1 MPIRILDAATV
12 GRIAAGEVV
21 ERPSSVVKELVENSL
36 DAGATAVTVEIRGG
50 GIDYLRVTDNG
61 CGIEPG
67 QVRLAFENH
76 ATSKLQNAEQLDDI
90 RTLGFRGEALP
101 SIASVSHVEMT
112 TRARNQDSGMR
123 VSIDGG
129 QNLRVQEAG
138 CPEGTT
144 FVMRDLFYN
153 IPVRRAFLKKP
164 SYEGGLVGDVTARL
178 MLGNP
183 GVSMRFVNNGTTV
196 YHTFGDGKLRHA
208 VFAVYGKETA
218 EKMIELDAAEGG
230 TRVYGM
236 IGVGELAKST
246 RAHQMF
252 FINGRSVRCA
262 LLSKALEQVCRSR
275 VTIGMYPMCALNLV
289 LPPNSID
296 VNVHPNKLEVR
307 FRDEIL
313 TQTVVEKLLG
323 TAFEGERVLDWQR
336 DAAPPRTVQR
346 TVTVRDITPEALK
359 QRNEAETAQNPPIPD
374 KKPEKPVQTQMF
386 ADALDRE
393 RARYGFA
400 GTSTGTRGASLR
412 EGGGAAMPLT
422 GQNAPGGTAGNAQ
435 NANGPIVEG
444 GRPAARSVTASMP
457 PLPAGASAAQ
467 SVTAAMPPLPG
478 NAQSA
483 RGAMEN
489 AMGDAQAAQ
498 SFGANRPSGA
508 QTVQGDAANLP
519 VNAQA
524 AQSLA
529 ASMPPL
535 PGEATR
541 QSTSSDGIVG
551 GKAQNGP
558 TGSANPSS
566 HPGGTANLPGNAQ
579 AAQSLAASM
588 PPLPGEAARQS
599 TSSDGIVGGKVQ
611 NGPTGS
617 ANPLSHPG
625 GTVNLPP
632 LPNGGDAASA
642 RPTAGQSAF
651 SGDDSQSA
659 AMPRMPEL
667 PGKIESRPA
676 YRVVGVAFKTYII
689 LEVNDT
695 LLLIDQH
702 AAHERLRYEMYCRQ
716 LESGTASQQLLTP
729 LIVRLSEREMAL
741 IMDNIELLSDAGY
754 TVEPFGE
761 HDIQV
766 RAVPHVLGK
775 AELKPLFMDMLN
787 SLNRLK
793 AATLDARRAEI
804 MQMACKSAVKGGDAL
819 SESEIDALIGEMLE
833 TGAPPTCPHGRPVVK
848 QVSRRD
854 LEKLF
859 KRIQ

>member
-164 SYEGGLVGDVTARL
+164 SYEGGLVGDVAARL

-196 YHTFGDGKLRHA
+196 SPTFRDGKLRHA

-218 EKMIELDAAEGG
+218 EKMIEMDAAEGG

-444 GRPAARSVTASMP
+444 GRPAARSVTA
-457 PLPAGASAAQ
+457 
-467 SVTAAMPPLPG
+467 AMPPLPG

-566 HPGGTANLPGNAQ
+566 HPGGTANLP
-579 AAQSLAASM
+579 
-588 PPLPGEAARQS
+588 
-599 TSSDGIVGGKVQ
+599 
-611 NGPTGS
+611 
-617 ANPLSHPG
+617 
-625 GTVNLPP
+625 P

-667 PGKIESRPA
+667 PGKIESSPS

-804 MQMACKSAVKGGDAL
+804 MQMACKSAIKGGDAL

>member
-359 QRNEAETAQNPPIPD
+359 QRNEAEAAQNPPIPD
-374 KKPEKPVQTQMF
+374 IKPEKPVQTQMF

-393 RARYGFA
+393 RARYGLA

-478 NAQSA
+478 NAQLA

-498 SFGANRPSGA
+498 SFGANRPGGA
-508 QTVQGDAANLP
+508 PTVQGDA
-519 VNAQA
+519 
-524 AQSLA
+524 
-529 ASMPPL
+529 
-535 PGEATR
+535 
-541 QSTSSDGIVG
+541 
-551 GKAQNGP
+551 
-558 TGSANPSS
+558 
-566 HPGGTANLPGNAQ
+566 ANLPGNAQ

-599 TSSDGIVGGKVQ
+599 TSSDGIVGGQAQ
-611 NGPTGS
+611 NGSTGS
-617 ANPLSHPG
+617 ANPSSHPG
-625 GTVNLPP
+625 GTANLPP

-689 LEVNDT
+689 IEVNDT

>member
-101 SIASVSHVEMT
+101 SIASVSHVEMI

-359 QRNEAETAQNPPIPD
+359 QRNGAETAQNPPIPD

-393 RARYGFA
+393 RARYGLA
-400 GTSTGTRGASLR
+400 GTSTGTREASLR

-444 GRPAARSVTASMP
+444 GRPAAQSVTASMP

-478 NAQSA
+478 NAQPA

-498 SFGANRPSGA
+498 SFGANRPGGA

-551 GKAQNGP
+551 EKVQNGP

-566 HPGGTANLPGNAQ
+566 HPGGTANLP
-579 AAQSLAASM
+579 
-588 PPLPGEAARQS
+588 
-599 TSSDGIVGGKVQ
+599 
-611 NGPTGS
+611 
-617 ANPLSHPG
+617 
-625 GTVNLPP
+625 P
-632 LPNGGDAASA
+632 LPNGSDAASA

-676 YRVVGVAFKTYII
+676 YRMVGVAFKTYII

-804 MQMACKSAVKGGDAL
+804 MQMACKSAIKGGDAL

>member
-558 TGSANPSS
+558 TGSANP
-566 HPGGTANLPGNAQ
+566 
-579 AAQSLAASM
+579 
-588 PPLPGEAARQS
+588 
-599 TSSDGIVGGKVQ
+599 
-611 NGPTGS
+611 
-617 ANPLSHPG
+617 LSHPG

>member
-76 ATSKLQNAEQLDDI
+76 ATSKLQNADQLDDI

-164 SYEGGLVGDVTARL
+164 SYEGGLVGDVAARL

-323 TAFEGERVLDWQR
+323 SAFAGEHVLDWQR

-346 TVTVRDITPEALK
+346 TVTVRDITPEAVRQK
-359 QRNEAETAQNPPIPD
+359 NEAEAAQNPPILE

-393 RARYGFA
+393 RARYGLA
-400 GTSTGTRGASLR
+400 GASTGTRGASLR

-422 GQNAPGGTAGNAQ
+422 AQNAAGKAAGNAQ
-435 NANGPIVEG
+435 NGNE
-444 GRPAARSVTASMP
+444 RPAPGDAQAARSIAASMP
-457 PLPAGASAAQ
+457 PLPGGASAAR
-467 SVTAAMPPLPG
+467 SVIAAMPPLPG

-483 RGAMEN
+483 HGAMAN
-489 AMGDAQAAQ
+489 AMGNAQIGQ
-498 SFGANRPSGA
+498 SF
-508 QTVQGDAANLP
+508 
-519 VNAQA
+519 
-524 AQSLA
+524 A
-529 ASMPPL
+529 ASKPNS
-535 PGEATR
+535 EQTA
-541 QSTSSDGIVG
+541 QG
-551 GKAQNGP
+551 GA
-558 TGSANPSS
+558 
-566 HPGGTANLPGNAQ
+566 ANLPGNAQ
-579 AAQSLAASM
+579 AAQSPAAGM
-588 PPLPGEAARQS
+588 PPLFGETARQNVPAGDVATEQPS
-599 TSSDGIVGGKVQ
+599 QS
-611 NGPTGS
+611 GS
-617 ANPLSHPG
+617 AAIGGVNPSG
-625 GTVNLPP
+625 SAANMPP
-632 LPNGGDAASA
+632 LPNGADGASA
-642 RPTAGQSAF
+642 RPIAGQNAL
-651 SGDDSQSA
+651 GDGSQP
-659 AMPRMPEL
+659 AMPKMPEL
-667 PGKIESRPA
+667 PGKIDSTPA

-702 AAHERLRYEMYCRQ
+702 AAHERLRYEMYCKQ

-741 IMDNIELLSDAGY
+741 IMDNIDLLTDAGY

-804 MQMACKSAVKGGDAL
+804 MQMACKSAIKGGDTL

>member
-1 MPIRILDAATV
+1 
-12 GRIAAGEVV
+12 
-21 ERPSSVVKELVENSL
+21 
-36 DAGATAVTVEIRGG
+36 
-50 GIDYLRVTDNG
+50 
-61 CGIEPG
+61 
-67 QVRLAFENH
+67 
-76 ATSKLQNAEQLDDI
+76 
-90 RTLGFRGEALP
+90 
-101 SIASVSHVEMT
+101 
-112 TRARNQDSGMR
+112 
-123 VSIDGG
+123 
-129 QNLRVQEAG
+129 
-138 CPEGTT
+138 
-144 FVMRDLFYN
+144 
-153 IPVRRAFLKKP
+153 
-164 SYEGGLVGDVTARL
+164 
-178 MLGNP
+178 
-183 GVSMRFVNNGTTV
+183 
-196 YHTFGDGKLRHA
+196 
-208 VFAVYGKETA
+208 
-218 EKMIELDAAEGG
+218 MIELDAAEGG

-323 TAFEGERVLDWQR
+323 SAFAGEHVLDWQR

-359 QRNEAETAQNPPIPD
+359 QKNETEAALNPIIPE

-393 RARYGFA
+393 RARYGLA
-400 GTSTGTRGASLR
+400 GASTGTRGASLR
-412 EGGGAAMPLT
+412 EGGGAAMPSA
-422 GQNAPGGTAGNAQ
+422 GRNAAGGTSDNVQ
-435 NANGPIVEG
+435 NGQVGEG
-444 GRPAARSVTASMP
+444 GGPASRSAEAGMP
-457 PLPAGASAAQ
+457 PLPGGASAAQ

-483 RGAMEN
+483 RGAV
-489 AMGDAQAAQ
+489 ADAPGNAQ
-498 SFGANRPSGA
+498 SFGANKPGGA
-508 QTVQGDAANLP
+508 QTAQGDAANLP
-519 VNAQA
+519 GKAQT
-524 AQSLA
+524 AQGSA
-529 ASMPPL
+529 ASMPSL
-535 PGEATR
+535 PGEAVR
-541 QSTSSDGIVG
+541 QNAPAGDAAAEQPPQSEN
-551 GKAQNGP
+551 AP
-558 TGSANPSS
+558 TGGVNPSR
-566 HPGGTANLPGNAQ
+566 TA
-579 AAQSLAASM
+579 
-588 PPLPGEAARQS
+588 
-599 TSSDGIVGGKVQ
+599 
-611 NGPTGS
+611 
-617 ANPLSHPG
+617 ANM
-625 GTVNLPP
+625 PP

-642 RPTAGQSAF
+642 RSIAGQNAPG
-651 SGDDSQSA
+651 GDAQSA
-659 AMPRMPEL
+659 APKMPEL
-667 PGKIESRPA
+667 PGKIESKPA

-702 AAHERLRYEMYCRQ
+702 AAHERLRYEMYCKQ

-741 IMDNIELLSDAGY
+741 IMDNIDLLSDAGY

-804 MQMACKSAVKGGDAL
+804 MQMACKSAIKGGDAL

-854 LEKLF
+854 LERLF
-859 KRIQ
+859 ERIQ

>member
-336 DAAPPRTVQR
+336 DAAPLRTVQR

-359 QRNEAETAQNPPIPD
+359 QRNEAEAAQNPPIPD
-374 KKPEKPVQTQMF
+374 KKPDKPVQTQMF

-393 RARYGFA
+393 RARYGLA

-435 NANGPIVEG
+435 NVNGPIVEG
-444 GRPAARSVTASMP
+444 GRPAAQSM
-457 PLPAGASAAQ
+457 
-467 SVTAAMPPLPG
+467 TAAMPPLPG

-483 RGAMEN
+483 RGAMDN
-489 AMGDAQAAQ
+489 AMSDAQAAQ
-498 SFGANRPSGA
+498 SFGANRPGGA
-508 QTVQGDAANLP
+508 
-519 VNAQA
+519 
-524 AQSLA
+524 
-529 ASMPPL
+529 
-535 PGEATR
+535 
-541 QSTSSDGIVG
+541 
-551 GKAQNGP
+551 P
-558 TGSANPSS
+558 TGQSDA
-566 HPGGTANLPGNAQ
+566 ANLPGNAQ
-579 AAQSLAASM
+579 TGQSLAASM

-599 TSSDGIVGGKVQ
+599 TSSDGIVGGQAQ
-611 NGPTGS
+611 NGSTGS
-617 ANPLSHPG
+617 ANPSSHPG
-625 GTVNLPP
+625 GTANLPP

-689 LEVNDT
+689 IEVNDT

-716 LESGTASQQLLTP
+716 LESGAASQQLLTP

-804 MQMACKSAVKGGDAL
+804 MQMACKSAIKGGDAL

>member
-164 SYEGGLVGDVTARL
+164 SYEGGLVGDVAARL

-218 EKMIELDAAEGG
+218 EKMIEMDAAEGG

-393 RARYGFA
+393 RARYGLA

-478 NAQSA
+478 NAQPA

-508 QTVQGDAANLP
+508 QTVQGDA
-519 VNAQA
+519 
-524 AQSLA
+524 
-529 ASMPPL
+529 
-535 PGEATR
+535 
-541 QSTSSDGIVG
+541 
-551 GKAQNGP
+551 
-558 TGSANPSS
+558 
-566 HPGGTANLPGNAQ
+566 ANLPGNAQ

-676 YRVVGVAFKTYII
+676 YRMVGVAFKTYII

>member
-323 TAFEGERVLDWQR
+323 TAFEGEHVLDWQR
-336 DAAPPRTVQR
+336 DAAPLRTVQR

-359 QRNEAETAQNPPIPD
+359 QRNEAEAAQNPPIPD

-393 RARYGFA
+393 RARYGLA

-435 NANGPIVEG
+435 NGPVGEG
-444 GRPAARSVTASMP
+444 GGQAARSM
-457 PLPAGASAAQ
+457 
-467 SVTAAMPPLPG
+467 TAAMPPLPG

-483 RGAMEN
+483 RGAMDN
-489 AMGDAQAAQ
+489 AMSDAQAAQ
-498 SFGANRPSGA
+498 SFGANRPGGA
-508 QTVQGDAANLP
+508 PTVQGDA
-519 VNAQA
+519 
-524 AQSLA
+524 
-529 ASMPPL
+529 
-535 PGEATR
+535 
-541 QSTSSDGIVG
+541 
-551 GKAQNGP
+551 
-558 TGSANPSS
+558 
-566 HPGGTANLPGNAQ
+566 ANLPGNAQ

-599 TSSDGIVGGKVQ
+599 TSSDGIVGGQAQ
-611 NGPTGS
+611 NGSTGS
-617 ANPLSHPG
+617 ANPSSHPG

-689 LEVNDT
+689 IEVNDT

>member
-76 ATSKLQNAEQLDDI
+76 ATSKLQNADQLDDI

-164 SYEGGLVGDVTARL
+164 SYEGGLVGDVAARL

-323 TAFEGERVLDWQR
+323 TAFAGEHVLDWQR
-336 DAAPPRTVQR
+336 DAAPSRTVQR

-359 QRNEAETAQNPPIPD
+359 QKNEAEAAQNPPAPE

-393 RARYGFA
+393 RARYGLA

-412 EGGGAAMPLT
+412 EGGGAAMPSV
-422 GQNAPGGTAGNAQ
+422 GQNAFGGTMSNTQ
-435 NANGPIVEG
+435 NGPVGE
-444 GRPAARSVTASMP
+444 RPVQAARSVAASMP
-457 PLPAGASAAQ
+457 PLPGGASAAQ

-478 NAQSA
+478 KAQSA
-483 RGAMEN
+483 CGAMAN
-489 AMGDAQAAQ
+489 TMGNAQAAL
-498 SFGANRPSGA
+498 SSVANKPGGAPTA
-508 QTVQGDAANLP
+508 QGDAANL
-519 VNAQA
+519 
-524 AQSLA
+524 
-529 ASMPPL
+529 
-535 PGEATR
+535 T
-541 QSTSSDGIVG
+541 
-551 GKAQNGP
+551 
-558 TGSANPSS
+558 
-566 HPGGTANLPGNAQ
+566 GNAQ
-579 AAQSLAASM
+579 SAQGSAAKM
-588 PPLPGEAARQS
+588 PPLPGEAARQNAPAGDAAAEQPPQS
-599 TSSDGIVGGKVQ
+599 GNAPIGGV
-611 NGPTGS
+611 
-617 ANPLSHPG
+617 NPSRAAASM
-625 GTVNLPP
+625 PP
-632 LPNGGDAASA
+632 LPNGGDAAYSRQIPGQNVPGGDA
-642 RPTAGQSAF
+642 QSAV
-651 SGDDSQSA
+651 
-659 AMPRMPEL
+659 PKMPEL
-667 PGKIESRPA
+667 PGKIESKPA
-676 YRVVGVAFKTYII
+676 YRVVGVAFRTYII

-741 IMDNIELLSDAGY
+741 IMDNIDLLTDAGY

-804 MQMACKSAVKGGDAL
+804 MQMACKSAIKGGDAL